1 MYRGSCSCQAIQYE
15 IDQIGELDA
24 DDETL
29 THSDT
34 SQLSVTIEKKQL
46 IVDCAPSAL
55 AHLHESSGETHHV
68 CNICGSVIFVERGC
82 NKVSVDVT
90 YSGHDVLAESHRQ
103 FVF

>member
-1 MYRGSCSCQAIQYE
+1 
-15 IDQIGELDA
+15 
-24 DDETL
+24 
-29 THSDT
+29 
-34 SQLSVTIEKKQL
+34 
-46 IVDCAPSAL
+46 
-55 AHLHESSGETHHV
+55 HV